1 MARNHPPLKL
11 RRGTEAAILAANVS
25 DFEVGEP
32 IFAQDTGKL
41 FIKTTAGTLEEI
53 SGTAEAAAT
62 WGQITG
68 TLTNQTDLQAALD
81 LKVDLDDLPQDANG
95 VIDIARESSLQ
106 DFIDAFPVD
115 ANGNL
120 DIAEQTTLIQYGNSL
135 NTLQTLVAGMQY
147 LSTYFTNAALP
158 DIPST
163 TGFLKYDA
171 TASAWS
177 LVTST
182 ATAPTEINGGNA
194 SSFSE

>member
-41 FIKTTAGTLEEI
+41 FIKTNAGTLEEI

-68 TLTNQTDLQAALD
+68 TLSNQTDLQNALNA
-81 LKVDLDDLPQDANG
+81 KVNLADLPEDENG
-95 VIDIARESSLQ
+95 D
-106 DFIDAFPVD
+106 
-115 ANGNL
+115 L
-120 DIAEQTTLIQYGNSL
+120 DIAQESTLLGFSSTLSTVQSGLASL
-135 NTLQTLVAGMQY
+135 QY
-147 LSTYFTNAALP
+147 LSTYFTDAALP
-158 DIPST
+158 ATPTT

-171 TASAWS
+171 AASPPAWS

-182 ATAPTEINGGNA
+182 ATAPDEINGGSA
-194 SSFSE
+194 SSFGA